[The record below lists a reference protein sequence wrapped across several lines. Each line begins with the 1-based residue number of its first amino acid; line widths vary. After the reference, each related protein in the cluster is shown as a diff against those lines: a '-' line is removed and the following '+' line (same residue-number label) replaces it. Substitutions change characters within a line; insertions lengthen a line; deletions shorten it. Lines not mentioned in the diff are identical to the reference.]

1 MSEPTCVGGL
11 RPDTM
16 SSMERMMALMTGQ
29 KPDRVPFNPF
39 AAGFAARNVGYPIEV
54 MYSDPLRCLQAQLW
68 TAQQFGAEPT
78 AGMGY
83 ASYGAWE
90 FGGEVRMPR
99 GEFEGA
105 PSIVRPAVAS
115 EEELEK
121 LELPD
126 VRTAGMV
133 PTIM

>member
-1 MSEPTCVGGL
+1 VSESMCMGGL

-39 AAGFAARNVGYPIEV
+39 ASGFAARNVGYPIEV

-68 TAQQFGAEPT
+68 TAQQYGAEPT

-99 GEFEGA
+99 GEWEGA
-105 PSIVRPAVAS
+105 PSVVRPAVES
-115 EEELEK
+115 EEELE
-121 LELPD
+121 
-126 VRTAGMV
+126 
-133 PTIM
+133 